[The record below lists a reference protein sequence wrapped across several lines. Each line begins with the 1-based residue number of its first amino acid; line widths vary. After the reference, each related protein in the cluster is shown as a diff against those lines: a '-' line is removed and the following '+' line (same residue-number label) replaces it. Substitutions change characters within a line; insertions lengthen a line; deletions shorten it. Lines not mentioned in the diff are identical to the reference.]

1 MKPLNLTAKS
11 TDDRKSAH
19 FDREPRSGAAVRPAA
34 LADLPRIVEIY
45 NHYIENTPVSFETEP
60 HDAEQRRMWFEGFA
74 DSGPYRLL
82 VAEVDVSVTGFAC
95 SARFNPRA
103 AYSTS
108 VETSVYLD
116 PACTGRGIGTQL
128 YSALLAELDQEP
140 GLHRAYGGVSL
151 PNPASTALHERLG
164 FRHVGT
170 FREVGYKFD
179 RYWDVAR
186 YERELAGGAHDK

>member
-1 MKPLNLTAKS
+1 MKPDNDAT
-11 TDDRKSAH
+11 H
-19 FDREPRSGAAVRPAA
+19 AVRHAVQ
-34 LADLPRIVEIY
+34 ADLERIVEIY
-45 NHYIENTPVSFETEP
+45 NHYIENTPISFETET
-60 HDAEQRRMWFEGFA
+60 HTVEGRREWFAGFRTT
-74 DSGPYRLL
+74 GPYRLM
-82 VAEVDVSVTGFAC
+82 VAESGGVVVGFAC

-116 PACTGRGIGTQL
+116 PGATGRGLGSRL
-128 YSALLAELDQEP
+128 YAALLEELDREP
-140 GLHRAYGGVSL
+140 GLHRAYGGISQ
-151 PNPASTALHERLG
+151 PNPASNALHERLG

-186 YERELAGGAHDK
+186 YERELLGGEVKR

>member
-1 MKPLNLTAKS
+1 MANPKHGRNSGHSVRDSL
-11 TDDRKSAH
+11 SAL
-19 FDREPRSGAAVRPAA
+19 VCRPA
-34 LADLPRIVEIY
+34 LVADHARVVEIY
-45 NHYIENTPVSFETEP
+45 NHYIENTAVSFETEP
-60 HDAEQRRMWFEGFA
+60 HTVEGREEWFAGF
-74 DSGPYRLL
+74 SETGPYRLL
-82 VAEVDVSVTGFAC
+82 VAALDDHVIGFAC

-116 PACTGRGIGTQL
+116 TESTGQGFGVTL
-128 YSALLAELDQEP
+128 YGALLDDLDREP
-140 GLHRAYGGVSL
+140 GLHRAYGGISQ
-151 PNPASTALHERLG
+151 PNPASNALHERLG

-186 YERELAGGAHDK
+186 YERDLAGGEVTA

>member
-1 MKPLNLTAKS
+1 MNAQIKLDNDAGRPAGETAAAA
-11 TDDRKSAH
+11 DCR
-19 FDREPRSGAAVRPAA
+19 AAVA
-34 LADLPRIVEIY
+34 ADLARIVEIY

-60 HDAEQRRMWFEGFA
+60 HTVDGRREWFAGFA
-74 DSGPYRLL
+74 ETGPYRLM
-82 VAEVDVSVTGFAC
+82 VAELDGVVIGFAC

-116 PACTGRGIGTQL
+116 PDMTGRGHGVLL
-128 YSALLAELDQEP
+128 YAALLDELDREP
-140 GLHRAYGGVSL
+140 GLHRAYGGISQ
-151 PNPASTALHERLG
+151 PNPASNALHERLG
-164 FRHVGT
+164 FRRVGT

-186 YERELAGGAHDK
+186 YERNLAGGEDAQ